1 MFASVTPAGALI
13 FRPRPSHTWRGPI
26 FGAAAFLLAALLL
39 VALSGFIPAVVVI
52 VDGIIACVLAL
63 FMLGLAYFF
72 WRATTTMRYEISDD
86 TLTLVGGPVR
96 YVIPLAS
103 IKRVYSRDI
112 NTGYRNRTHV
122 ARATAVNVPGLAL
135 SNVVWKDTGLLKMC
149 ATSSW
154 RNIMIIETDTNT
166 YGITPADDQAF
177 LSALSEAG
185 VKFDA
190 QHGDAQSDTSFAFD
204 TQPHID

>member
-1 MFASVTPAGALI
+1 MFANVTPTGALI
-13 FRPRPSHTWRGPI
+13 FKPRPSYTWRGPI
-26 FGAAAFLLAALLL
+26 IGAAAFLLAALLL
-39 VALSGFIPAVVVI
+39 VVFSGFIPAVVVI
-52 VDGIIACVLAL
+52 IDGIIAGVLAL

-72 WRATTTMRYEISDD
+72 WRVTTSMRYELSND

-96 YVIPLAS
+96 YDIPLAS

-122 ARATAVNVPGLAL
+122 ARATAVSVPGLAL

-166 YGITPADDQAF
+166 YGITPADDQVF

-185 VKFDA
+185 VSLDG
-190 QHGDAQSDTSFAFD
+190 QNDTSFAFD